1 MTPARTVCIVGAGP
15 TGLTLAR
22 ELHRTGHHPI
32 VLEAADALGG
42 KCASID
48 LDGRSYDLG
57 GHICTPRYTALA
69 QLASQLDVPT
79 EQATPTLVP
88 DPATRTWAP
97 PDLSPLVNSDAHR
110 RYTDLRAARFP
121 DIASPGL
128 SHSAR
133 ALAAPVDQW
142 LADNRL
148 GPLAAA
154 LGTGY
159 TAAGY
164 GQLHSGVPALYFVKY
179 AELTGLVADHPEL
192 MATAGAFTVAG
203 GFGRLWQRIADTL
216 PDLRLAARIRRI
228 DRGGQGVT
236 ITTTGGVV
244 EADDLILTV
253 PLSRVLP
260 VLDATPEER
269 EIAAKVR
276 HIDYRTLVFTAEDL
290 PQSGFYLLPERTGSS
305 SAAGRCV
312 SFHHRHHDRDVY
324 TGYVYGSPDFS
335 EGRTADLLCEDMK
348 QLGGRVRSVT
358 LQRRWEFMPHFGSDD
373 LRDGI
378 LDRLE
383 DIQGQRRTYHAG
395 SLPAFELIEC
405 TMGYAQDLARRFF
418 PAPTAHTVAPQMTPT
433 SRTTRLD
440 EAELGAW
447 LSTAIATELDIPPQ
461 DIDLD
466 APLYDYPFDSISFA
480 SLQAALSDLLGTHVA
495 SIDLVNQ
502 PTIGAIA
509 RHLTA
514 GRNTMPA
521 PRRSPLLLPMTTAHP
536 LFCAGGAVGT
546 VQYLRS
552 LARELGPQHP
562 FSALQAPGHDG
573 SEEPYTDVE
582 ELAARYAEEIRQAQ
596 PRGPYLLG
604 GHSFGGLV
612 AYETGLHLQ
621 AAGEE
626 IANVLVLDTYVPIP
640 EQTPPPPDEA
650 AAIEELATMNRII
663 DPAGTAE
670 RPALDTDA
678 SPERRREQ
686 LARLLGATG
695 MLPDESFILAM
706 LRIYQASLEAY
717 VRYQPPPSDL
727 PVTLFKAT
735 DGFPPVL
742 RGDRHI
748 NLPLDDPH
756 NGWNPRLLPNLTTVP
771 IPGNHFTLLQQPHLT
786 PLATAIRHSL
796 TPTPPPVLRSGTD
809 GQPAKKTAGPDRLR

>member
-1 MTPARTVCIVGAGP
+1 MTLTRTVCIVGAGP

-22 ELHRTGHHPI
+22 ELHRAGHHPI
-32 VLEAADALGG
+32 VLEAADAPGG

-48 LDGRSYDLG
+48 MDGRGYDLG
-57 GHICTPRYTALA
+57 GHICTPQYTALA
-69 QLASQLDVPT
+69 QLASDMGIPT
-79 EQATPTLVP
+79 EQATPTFVH

-97 PDLSPLVNSDAHR
+97 PDLSPLVHSDGHR
-110 RYTDLRAARFP
+110 RYAALRAAQFP
-121 DIASPGL
+121 DITSPGL
-128 SHSAR
+128 AHSAR

-148 GPLAAA
+148 QPFAAA
-154 LGTGY
+154 LGTAY

-164 GQLHSGVPALYFVKY
+164 GQLHSDVPALYFVKY

-203 GFGRLWQRIADTL
+203 GFGRLWQQIADTL
-216 PDLRLAARIRRI
+216 PDIRLAARIQRI
-228 DRGGQGVT
+228 ERGGQGVR
-236 ITTTGGVV
+236 ITTAAGIV
-244 EADDLILTV
+244 EADDLVLTV
-253 PLSRVLP
+253 PLSGLLP
-260 VLDATPEER
+260 VLDATAEER

-290 PQSGFYLLPERTGSS
+290 PRSGFYLLPERTGSS

-312 SFHHRHHDRDVY
+312 SFHHRHRDRDVY
-324 TGYVYGSPDFS
+324 TGYVYGSPDSS
-335 EGRTADLLCEDMK
+335 EERTAELLGEDAK

-358 LQRRWEFMPHFGSDD
+358 LQRRWEFMPHFGVDD
-373 LRDGI
+373 LRDGV

-383 DIQGQRRTYHAG
+383 DMQGERRTYHAG

-405 TMGYAQDLARRFF
+405 NVGYAQDLARRFF
-418 PAPTAHTVAPQMTPT
+418 PAPTAHTVTPRVRSAP
-433 SRTTRLD
+433 RTTPLD
-440 EAELGAW
+440 EAELGVW
-447 LSTAIATELDIPPQ
+447 LSAAIATELDIPLQ

-466 APLYDYPFDSISFA
+466 APLYDYSFDSISFA
-480 SLQAALSDLLGTHVA
+480 SLQAALSDLLGIHVA

-509 RHLTA
+509 HHLTT
-514 GRNTMPA
+514 GRDTAPA
-521 PRRSPLLLPMTTAHP
+521 PERSPLLLPMTASRP
-536 LFCAGGAVGT
+536 LFCAGGAGGT
-546 VQYLRS
+546 VQYLRP

-562 FSALQAPGHDG
+562 FCAIQAPGHDG

-582 ELAARYAEEIRQAQ
+582 RLAARYAEEIQRAQ

-612 AYETGLHLQ
+612 AYETGLQLQ
-621 AAGEE
+621 ACGEE
-626 IANVLVLDTYVPIP
+626 IANVLVLDTYVPHP
-640 EQTPPPPDEA
+640 GQNPPPPDET
-650 AAIEELATMNRII
+650 AAIEELATMNRIV
-663 DPAGTAE
+663 DSTGTAQ
-670 RPALDTDA
+670 RPVFDADA
-678 SPERRREQ
+678 SPEHRRDQ

-695 MLPDESFILAM
+695 MPPHESFILAM
-706 LRIYQASLEAY
+706 LRIYQANLEAY

-748 NLPLDDPH
+748 SLPLDDPH
-756 NGWNPRLLPNLTTVP
+756 NGWNPQLLPNLTTVP
-771 IPGNHFTLLQQPHLT
+771 VPGDHFTLFQQPHLS
-786 PLATAIRHSL
+786 PLATAIRDSL
-796 TPTPPPVLRSGTD
+796 TTSRT
-809 GQPAKKTAGPDRLR
+809 

>member
-1 MTPARTVCIVGAGP
+1 MTSARTVCVVGAGP

-32 VLEAADALGG
+32 VLEAADTPGG

-48 LDGRSYDLG
+48 VDGRGYDLG

-69 QLASQLDVPT
+69 QLASHLGIPT
-79 EQATPTLVP
+79 EQATPTLVH
-88 DPATRTWAP
+88 DPVTRTWAP
-97 PDLSPLVNSDAHR
+97 PDLSPLTRSDGHR
-110 RYTDLRAARFP
+110 RYAALRAARFP

-128 SHSAR
+128 AHSAR

-148 GPLAAA
+148 QPLAAA

-159 TAAGY
+159 TSAGY
-164 GQLHSGVPALYFVKY
+164 GQLRSDLPALYFVKY
-179 AELTGLVADHPEL
+179 AELTGLVSDHPEL
-192 MATAGAFTVAG
+192 MATAGAFTIAG

-216 PDLRLAARIRRI
+216 PDIRLTTRIHRVE
-228 DRGGQGVT
+228 RGGQGVR
-236 ITTTGGVV
+236 ITTAAGVV
-244 EADDLILTV
+244 EADDLVLTV
-253 PLSRVLP
+253 PLGRLLP
-260 VLDATPEER
+260 VLDATSEER

-290 PQSGFYLLPERTGSS
+290 PRSGFYLLPERTGSS
-305 SAAGRCV
+305 SAVGHCA

-324 TGYVYGSPDFS
+324 TGYVYGSPDHS
-335 EGRTADLLCEDMK
+335 EEKTAELLGEQTE

-373 LRDGI
+373 LREGV

-383 DIQGQRRTYHAG
+383 DMQGRRRTYHAG

-405 TMGYAQDLARRFF
+405 TVAYAQDLARRFF
-418 PAPTAHTVAPQMTPT
+418 PAPTAHAVAPPAPPT
-433 SRTTRLD
+433 SRTAPLD
-440 EAELGAW
+440 EAELGVW
-447 LSTAIATELDIPPQ
+447 LSAAIATELDIPLQ

-509 RHLTA
+509 HHLTA
-514 GRNTMPA
+514 GRSTAPA
-521 PRRSPLLLPMTTAHP
+521 PGRSPLLLPMTTSHP

-546 VQYLRS
+546 VQYLRP
-552 LARELGPQHP
+552 LARELGPAHP
-562 FSALQAPGHDG
+562 FCAIQAPGHDG

-582 ELAARYAEEIRQAQ
+582 QLAARYAEEIRRAQ
-596 PRGPYLLG
+596 PHGPYLLG

-612 AYETGLHLQ
+612 AYETGLQLRT
-621 AAGEE
+621 AGEE
-626 IANVLVLDTYVPIP
+626 IANVLLLDTYVPFP
-640 EQTPPPPDEA
+640 GQHPPPPDET
-650 AAIEELATMNRII
+650 AAIEELATMNRIV
-663 DPAGTAE
+663 DPTGTAQ
-670 RPALDTDA
+670 RPVVEADT
-678 SPERRREQ
+678 SPEHRREQ

-695 MLPDESFILAM
+695 MLPDENFILAM
-706 LRIYQASLEAY
+706 LRTYQASLEAY

-727 PVTLFKAT
+727 PVTLFTAT

-748 NLPLDDPH
+748 DLPLDDPH

-771 IPGNHFTLLQQPHLT
+771 VPGDHFTLFQPPHLT

-796 TPTPPPVLRSGTD
+796 TTPRSART
-809 GQPAKKTAGPDRLR
+809 PRT